1 MSIIETKFF
10 FLEGIKM
17 ARGNGGIGKSIFLLI
32 LIIIISLGGL
42 LWFDYL
48 GVIHAKK
55 VFAPVY
61 KLFGLAPQTSV
72 TATSSKPLMA
82 DLDEDRLAKRIEA
95 LDIRTQELDK
105 REGDIKKVEEQN
117 EAIAKELEDRKNSQD
132 EREKTFNNQVKK
144 YDDRTKNI
152 ETIVSYLNNMPPQS
166 AVEQLLSHDDQDVID
181 ILRKAD
187 EVAEA
192 TKTVS
197 MSSTWLMYMGRAG
210 QSERA
215 STIERKM
222 ANKPESLD

>member
-1 MSIIETKFF
+1 
-10 FLEGIKM
+10 M
-17 ARGNGGIGKSIFLLI
+17 ARGNGGLGKSIFLLI
-32 LIIIISLGGL
+32 LIAILVLGGL

-48 GVIHAKK
+48 GVNHAQR

-72 TATSSKPLMA
+72 TATTSKPLTA

-105 REGDIKKVEEQN
+105 RETDIKKIEEQN
-117 EAIAKELEDRKNSQD
+117 EAIAKELEERKNSQD

-144 YDDRTKNI
+144 YDDRNTNI
-152 ETIVSYLNNMPPQS
+152 ETIANYLNSMPPKT
-166 AVEQLLSHDDQDVID
+166 AVEELLSHDDQDIID

-187 EVAEA
+187 ELAA
-192 TKTVS
+192 ASKTTS
-197 MSSTWLMYMGRAG
+197 LSSVWLMNMPA
-210 QSERA
+210 ERA
-215 STIERKM
+215 ATIQRKM

>member
-1 MSIIETKFF
+1 
-10 FLEGIKM
+10 M

-32 LIIIISLGGL
+32 LIIILVLGGL

-61 KLFGLAPQTSV
+61 KLVGLAPQTSV
-72 TATSSKPLMA
+72 TATTSKPLTA

-105 REGDIKKVEEQN
+105 RENDIVKIEEQN
-117 EAIAKELEDRKNSQD
+117 EAIAKELEDRKKSQD

-144 YDDRTKNI
+144 YDDRSLNI
-152 ETIVSYLNNMPPQS
+152 ETIASYLNSMPPKT
-166 AVEQLLSHDDQDVID
+166 AVEELLSHDDQDIID

-187 EVAEA
+187 EMAA
-192 TKTVS
+192 ASKQTS
-197 MSSTWLMYMGRAG
+197 LSSVWLMNMPA
-210 QSERA
+210 ERA
-215 STIERKM
+215 ATIQRKM

>member
-1 MSIIETKFF
+1 
-10 FLEGIKM
+10 M
-17 ARGNGGIGKSIFLLI
+17 ARRNGGIGKTIFLLI
-32 LIIIISLGGL
+32 LIIILVLGGL

-72 TATSSKPLMA
+72 SATASKSLAA

-105 REGDIKKVEEQN
+105 RESDIVKVEEQN
-117 EAIAKELEDRKNSQD
+117 EAIAKELEDRKKSQD
-132 EREKTFNNQVKK
+132 EREKTFNNQLKK
-144 YDDRTKNI
+144 YDDRNTNI
-152 ETIVSYLNNMPPQS
+152 ETIVSYLNNMPPQT

-187 EVAEA
+187 EMAA
-192 TKTVS
+192 ASKTTS
-197 MSSTWLMYMGRAG
+197 MSSTWLMFMGQAG

>member
-1 MSIIETKFF
+1 
-10 FLEGIKM
+10 M

-32 LIIIISLGGL
+32 LIIILVLGGL

-61 KLFGLAPQTSV
+61 KLAGLAPQTSV
-72 TATSSKPLMA
+72 TASASKPLSA
-82 DLDEDRLAKRIEA
+82 DLVEDRLAKRIEA

-105 REGDIKKVEEQN
+105 RENDIVKIEEQN
-117 EAIAKELEDRKNSQD
+117 EAIAKELEDRKKSQD

-144 YDDRTKNI
+144 YDDRNLNI
-152 ETIVSYLNNMPPQS
+152 ETIASYLNSMPPKT
-166 AVEQLLSHDDQDVID
+166 AVAELLSHDDQDIID

-187 EVAEA
+187 EMAA
-192 TKTVS
+192 ANKQTS
-197 MSSTWLMYMGRAG
+197 LSSVWLMNMPADRA
-210 QSERA
+210 A
-215 STIERKM
+215 TIQRKM

>member
-1 MSIIETKFF
+1 
-10 FLEGIKM
+10 M
-17 ARGNGGIGKSIFLLI
+17 ARGNGGIGKTIFLLI
-32 LIIIISLGGL
+32 LIIILVLGGL

-61 KLFGLAPQTSV
+61 KLVGLAPQTSLTS
-72 TATSSKPLMA
+72 TASKPLAA
-82 DLDEDRLAKRIEA
+82 DLDEDRFAKRIEA

-105 REGDIKKVEEQN
+105 RESDIVKIEEQN
-117 EAIAKELEDRKNSQD
+117 EAIAKELEDRKKSQD
-132 EREKTFNNQVKK
+132 EREKTFDNQVKK
-144 YDDRTKNI
+144 YDDRNTNI
-152 ETIVSYLNNMPPQS
+152 ETIVSYLNNMPPQT
-166 AVEQLLSHDDQDVID
+166 AVEQLLSHDDQDIID

-187 EVAEA
+187 EIAA
-192 TKTVS
+192 ANKTVS

-222 ANKPESLD
+222 ANKPESLE

>member
-1 MSIIETKFF
+1 
-10 FLEGIKM
+10 M
-17 ARGNGGIGKSIFLLI
+17 ARGNGGLGKSIFLLI
-32 LIIIISLGGL
+32 LIAILVLGGL

-48 GVIHAKK
+48 GVIHAKR

-72 TATSSKPLMA
+72 TATTSKPLTA

-105 REGDIKKVEEQN
+105 RETDIKKIEEQN
-117 EAIAKELEDRKNSQD
+117 EAIAKELEERKNSQD

-144 YDDRTKNI
+144 YDDRNTNI
-152 ETIVSYLNNMPPQS
+152 ETIANYLNSMPPKT
-166 AVEQLLSHDDQDVID
+166 AVEELLSHDDQDIID

-187 EVAEA
+187 ELAA
-192 TKTVS
+192 ASKTTS
-197 MSSTWLMYMGRAG
+197 LSSVWLMNMPA
-210 QSERA
+210 ERA
-215 STIERKM
+215 ATIQRKM

>member
-1 MSIIETKFF
+1 
-10 FLEGIKM
+10 M

-32 LIIIISLGGL
+32 LIIILILGGL

-55 VFAPVY
+55 IFSPVY

-72 TATSSKPLMA
+72 TATTSKPLTA

-105 REGDIKKVEEQN
+105 RENDIVKVEEQN

-132 EREKTFNNQVKK
+132 EREKTFDNQVKK
-144 YDDRTKNI
+144 YNDRNTNI
-152 ETIVSYLNNMPPQS
+152 ETIVSYLNNMPPQN
-166 AVEQLLSHDDQDVID
+166 AVEQLLPMDDQDIID

-187 EVAEA
+187 EIA
-192 TKTVS
+192 KTNKTTS
-197 MSSTWLMYMGRAG
+197 MSSTWLYFMSRVG

-215 STIERKM
+215 SQIHEKM
-222 ANKPESLD
+222 ANKPTSLD